1 MSSKCFISHAS
12 EDKDEFVRPLAH
24 ALRRRGINVWYD
36 EFSLRPGDSLRRSID
51 RGLLEC
57 DFGIVVLSPNFFVKE
72 WPQRELDA
80 LVTAEIAGTKRV
92 LPIWHNVDAK
102 LVASVSPMLADKVAF
117 QSKMGAETIA
127 DALIELLPQR
137 PLISGE
143 YLASIVE
150 SFMSHETYILE
161 YLRTGCQHR
170 FLQIQA
176 FFVAYQ
182 NLLDPRIEYLS
193 DDELEASLDEIERE
207 IEPEKRKL
215 RSTFSIPREVEC
227 VPTTAIPEER
237 LNAWMSSLEEWVAGT
252 LDPAEANSFLE
263 DLDVYLEVDHLY
275 LLFGLPNYAVSIEQR
290 ILLNDAIQKIGTWF
304 QSESPEDIELI
315 CAALRNTTH

>member
-1 MSSKCFISHAS
+1 MSGKCFLSHAS

-57 DFGIVVLSPNFFVKE
+57 NFGVVVLSPDFFAKE

-80 LVTAEIAGTKRV
+80 LVTAEMAGAKRV
-92 LPIWHNVDAK
+92 LPIWHNLDAK

-117 QSKMGAETIA
+117 HSKNGVEAIA
-127 DALIELLPQR
+127 DALIELLPQQ
-137 PLISGE
+137 PLVSGE
-143 YLASIVE
+143 HLASVVE
-150 SFMSHETYILE
+150 SFISHETYILE

-182 NLLDPRIEYLS
+182 NLLDPRLEQLS
-193 DDELEASLDEIERE
+193 DDELEATFDAIVRQ

-215 RSTFSIPREVEC
+215 RSTFSIPHELEC

-237 LNAWMSSLEEWVAGT
+237 INAWMGSLEEWVAGT
-252 LDPAEANSFLE
+252 LDPAEADSFLE
-263 DLDVYLEVDHLY
+263 DLEVYLEVDHLY
-275 LLFGLPNYAVSIEQR
+275 LLFGLPNYAVSVKQR
-290 ILLNDAIQKIGTWF
+290 ILLNDAIKKIGTWF
-304 QSESPEDIELI
+304 KRKSPEDIEMI
-315 CAALRNTTH
+315 CAALRNGE